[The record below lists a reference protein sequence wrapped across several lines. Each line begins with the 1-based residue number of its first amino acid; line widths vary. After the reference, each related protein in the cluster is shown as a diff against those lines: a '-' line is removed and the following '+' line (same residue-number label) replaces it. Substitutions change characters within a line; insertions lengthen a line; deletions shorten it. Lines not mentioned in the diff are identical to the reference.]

1 MENTATT
8 STIGEKRGDS
18 TSTPKI
24 VTLEVDSDEEN
35 NDLQTPNNSD
45 NEDNPDKTKKSNEDG
60 QDEKVENLYHYQWV
74 VPLHIGVHMTPI
86 TLSYDLDLD
95 RVYAVSEQLLKSH
108 TYSAVGA
115 GLYLNRTFYLW
126 IDFPYEQIQKHE
138 SVSKVETQR
147 IYWDGQ
153 IKSRRYFYLH
163 SEGAYMA
170 LSPSFQ
176 KFRCL
181 NDQDLVQY
189 GIQLRMEE
197 FSFSQN
203 RKIRCLA
210 LDIDQIKLPAIRQK
224 LQEWLDVDEEER
236 ESKIRI
242 TVQGKLTTFAQD

>member
-8 STIGEKRGDS
+8 STVGEKRGDS
-18 TSTPKI
+18 TSTPKV

-45 NEDNPDKTKKSNEDG
+45 NENNSDMTTMSNKDG
-60 QDEKVENLYHYQWV
+60 QDKKVEDLYHYQWL
-74 VPLHIGVHMTPI
+74 VPLHSGVHMTPI

-95 RVYAVSEQLLKSH
+95 SVYAVSEQLLKSH

-115 GLYLNRTFYLW
+115 ALYLNRTFYLW
-126 IDFPYEQIQKHE
+126 IDFPYDRIQKH
-138 SVSKVETQR
+138 STVAKVETQR

-153 IKSRRYFYLH
+153 IKSRKYFYLH
-163 SEGAYMA
+163 SDGAYMA

-176 KFRCL
+176 KYRFL

-189 GIQLRMEE
+189 GLQLKMEE
-197 FSFSQN
+197 ISFSLN
-203 RKIRCLA
+203 RKVRCLA
-210 LDIDQIKLPAIRQK
+210 LDIDQIKLPEIRQK

-242 TVQGKLTTFAQD
+242 TVQGKTTTFAQ